1 MSQAYRDGPVFY
13 HSGPGNAM
21 YLDWD
26 AITAG
31 RADQIIENQWQ
42 SLLNALSQTTSPG
55 DPIPID
61 IIGFSRGAALARHF
75 GNLIDQHTTAGLFSY
90 ADTLRGQIAACID
103 MRFMGLFDTVA
114 QFGPLGAR
122 TSNYDLTV
130 AQGWQW
136 VAHAVALHEHRWT
149 FPLTLAL
156 DADGHNVV
164 EAPFIGAH
172 ADIGGGRSE
181 EHTSELQSLMRISYA
196 VFCLKKKK
204 KRKTAD

>member
-1 MSQAYRDGPVFY
+1 
-13 HSGPGNAM
+13 
-21 YLDWD
+21 
-26 AITAG
+26 
-31 RADQIIENQWQ
+31 
-42 SLLNALSQTTSPG
+42 
-55 DPIPID
+55 
-61 IIGFSRGAALARHF
+61 
-75 GNLIDQHTTAGLFSY
+75 
-90 ADTLRGQIAACID
+90 

-172 ADIGGGRSE
+172 ADIGGGS
-181 EHTSELQSLMRISYA
+181 LQAPDGQPDTRGDLA
-196 VFCLKKKK
+196 DVALD
-204 KRKTAD
+204 RKSTRLNSSH

>member
-1 MSQAYRDGPVFY
+1 
-13 HSGPGNAM
+13 
-21 YLDWD
+21 
-26 AITAG
+26 
-31 RADQIIENQWQ
+31 
-42 SLLNALSQTTSPG
+42 
-55 DPIPID
+55 
-61 IIGFSRGAALARHF
+61 
-75 GNLIDQHTTAGLFSY
+75 
-90 ADTLRGQIAACID
+90 

-164 EAPFIGAH
+164 E
-172 ADIGGGRSE
+172 RSE
-181 EHTSELQSLMRISYA
+181 EHKSELQSLMHISYA
-196 VFCLKKKK
+196 VFCLKKKRTDIK
-204 KRKTAD
+204 ASPRDLSSVQNNQ

>member
-1 MSQAYRDGPVFY
+1 MPPSFPTRL
-13 HSGPGNAM
+13 S
-21 YLDWD
+21 
-26 AITAG
+26 
-31 RADQIIENQWQ
+31 AD
-42 SLLNALSQTTSPG
+42 L
-55 DPIPID
+55 
-61 IIGFSRGAALARHF
+61 
-75 GNLIDQHTTAGLFSY
+75 
-90 ADTLRGQIAACID
+90 ID

-172 ADIGGGRSE
+172 ADIGGGS
-181 EHTSELQSLMRISYA
+181 LQA
-196 VFCLKKKK
+196 PED
-204 KRKTAD
+204 RKSTRLNSSH